1 MCLLL
6 RVYIGVG
13 GGWEKLD
20 WRGNDCGGA
29 GEWLWRSKR
38 EDRVGGG
45 GGGGESHDDCCL
57 KSWLKRSKVS
67 SGHLLCRSLSLYI
80 YICRCSYM
88 LSFWFKNYIILFDC
102 NFFTCNLYQKFFS
115 INKSFIK
122 SPFSK
127 VILHVR
133 NITLGN
139 NILKYIDH
147 I

>member
-80 YICRCSYM
+80 YVDVGTCY
-88 LSFWFKNYIILFDC
+88 LFGLKIILFC
-102 NFFTCNLYQKFFS
+102 LIVIFLHAICT
-115 INKSFIK
+115 KSFFR
-122 SPFSK
+122 STNRLSN
-127 VILHVR
+127 LHLVK
-133 NITLGN
+133 LF
-139 NILKYIDH
+139 YM
-147 I
+147 